1 MYIVILAGG
10 SGTRFWPLSRAACPK
25 QLISITGDRSML
37 QRTVERVLPLHPK
50 RILII
55 TNHLQAA
62 ETERQMRPYDSV
74 PVDVIA
80 EPSARNTAPAIG
92 LAAALIAARDPSGV
106 MAVLPADHFIK
117 NEAMLR
123 DTLVFAGQSAR
134 NGSLITLGIQPSR
147 PETGY
152 GYIEAVLDAAN
163 EGGEQGHKP
172 GHERGPFPV
181 RRFVE
186 KPPLAEALR
195 YLEEGNFFWN
205 SGMFI
210 WRADAIL
217 GEMGTYMPALHE
229 KLVQLM
235 RANVASGQNGL
246 KEQIAI
252 LYEDIESV
260 SIDYG
265 IMEKSSRVQ
274 MVPVEMG
281 WSDVGSWSAL
291 PEVIEPDSDG
301 TVCVNAAGHI
311 AVDSSDCLI
320 YADGRMVATV
330 GVHNVVIVS
339 TPDAIL
345 VCHRERC
352 QDVKKVVEQLGTA
365 GLTAYL

>member
-10 SGTRFWPLSRAACPK
+10 SGTRFWPLSRVALPK

-37 QRTVERVLPLHPK
+37 QRTVERVLPLKPK

-62 ETERQMRPYDSV
+62 ETEKQMQLYDLL
-74 PVDVIA
+74 PIDVIA
-80 EPSARNTAPAIG
+80 EPVGRNTAPAIG

-117 NEAMLR
+117 NETALR
-123 DTLVFAGQSAR
+123 DTLVFAAQAASG
-134 NGSLITLGIQPSR
+134 GSLLTLGIMPSR

-152 GYIEAVLDAAN
+152 GYIEADMTTITA
-163 EGGEQGHKP
+163 Q
-172 GHERGPFPV
+172 GPFQV
-181 RRFVE
+181 KRFVE
-186 KPPLAEALR
+186 KPPLTEAVR
-195 YLEEGNFFWN
+195 YLSEGNFFWN

-210 WRADAIL
+210 WRADAVL
-217 GEMGTYMPALHE
+217 GEMAAYMPTLRAKLEPLLHLDTEGGVGLNERIAALY
-229 KLVQLM
+229 Q
-235 RANVASGQNGL
+235 
-246 KEQIAI
+246 
-252 LYEDIESV
+252 DIESI

-265 IMEKSSRVQ
+265 VMEKSAKVQ

-291 PEVIEPDSDG
+291 PEVVEPDSTG
-301 TVCVNAAGHI
+301 TVCINAAGHI
-311 AVDSSDCLI
+311 TFDSSDCLI

-330 GVHNVVIVS
+330 GVHNLVVVS

-345 VCHRERC
+345 VCHRELC
-352 QDVKKVVEQLGTA
+352 QDVKKVVEQLGVR
-365 GLTAYL
+365 GLTKYL

>member
-10 SGTRFWPLSRAACPK
+10 SGTRFWPLSRVALPK

-55 TNHLQAA
+55 TNQLQAA
-62 ETERQMRPYDSV
+62 ETERQMQLYDLV
-74 PVDVIA
+74 PIDVIA
-80 EPSARNTAPAIG
+80 EPVGRNTAPAIG

-117 NEAMLR
+117 NETALR
-123 DTLVFAGQSAR
+123 DTLTFAAQAAGC
-134 NGSLITLGIQPSR
+134 GSLVTLGIMPSR

-152 GYIEAVLDAAN
+152 GYIEADMTAITA
-163 EGGEQGHKP
+163 Q
-172 GHERGPFPV
+172 GPFQV

-186 KPPLAEALR
+186 KPPLAEAVH
-195 YLEEGNFFWN
+195 YLSEGNFFWN

-210 WRADAIL
+210 WRADAML
-217 GEMGTYMPALHE
+217 AEMAAYMPTLRAKLEPLLNPGTEGDVGLNERISALY
-229 KLVQLM
+229 Q
-235 RANVASGQNGL
+235 
-246 KEQIAI
+246 
-252 LYEDIESV
+252 DIESI

-265 IMEKSSRVQ
+265 VMEKSAKVQ

-291 PEVIEPDSDG
+291 PEVVEPDSAG
-301 TVCVNAAGHI
+301 TVCINAAGHI
-311 AVDSSDCLI
+311 DIDSSDNLI
-320 YADGRMVATV
+320 YSDGRMVATV
-330 GVHNVVIVS
+330 GVYNLVIVS

-345 VCHRERC
+345 VCDRERC
-352 QDVKKVVEQLGTA
+352 QDVKKVVEQLGA
-365 GLTAYL
+365 KGLTEYL

>member
-10 SGTRFWPLSRAACPK
+10 SGTRFWPLSRVALPK

-37 QRTVERVLPLHPK
+37 QRTVERVLPLNPK

-55 TNHLQAA
+55 TNHLQAD
-62 ETERQMRPYDSV
+62 ETGRQMQRYDSAQI
-74 PVDVIA
+74 DVIA
-80 EPSARNTAPAIG
+80 EPCGRNTAPAIG
-92 LAAALIAARDPSGV
+92 LAAALVASIDPAGV
-106 MAVLPADHFIK
+106 MVVLPADHFIK
-117 NEAMLR
+117 NEQSLR
-123 DTLVFAGQSAR
+123 DTLLFAGEAAT
-134 NGSLITLGIQPSR
+134 NGHLVTLGILPSR

-152 GYIEAVLDAAN
+152 GYIEAGMESLN
-163 EGGEQGHKP
+163 EGHEQ
-172 GHERGPFPV
+172 GPFPV

-210 WRADAIL
+210 WRADTIL
-217 GEMGTYMPALHE
+217 EEMAAYMPTLHS
-229 KLVQLM
+229 KLMQLLTE
-235 RANVASGQNGL
+235 RSTGQGDDL
-246 KEQIAI
+246 EGQIAA
-252 LYEDIESV
+252 LYQDIENV

-265 IMEKSSRVQ
+265 VMEKSSRVL

-291 PEVIEPDSDG
+291 PEVVEPDSAG
-301 TVCVNAAGHI
+301 TVCINAAGHI

-330 GVHNVVIVS
+330 GVNNLVIVS

-345 VCHRERC
+345 VCDRERC
-352 QDVKKVVEQLGTA
+352 QDVKKVVEQLGNA
-365 GLTAYL
+365 GLTEYL

>member
-10 SGTRFWPLSRAACPK
+10 SGTRFWPLSRAARPK

-37 QRTVERVLPLHPK
+37 QRTVERVLDLNPT

-55 TNHLQAA
+55 TNHLQAD
-62 ETERQMRPYDSV
+62 ETERQMKRYDSI
-74 PVDVIA
+74 PIDVIA

-92 LAAALIAARDPSGV
+92 LAAALIAARDPSGL

-117 NEAMLR
+117 NERMLR
-123 DTLVFAGQSAR
+123 DTLTFAGEVAR
-134 NGSLITLGIQPSR
+134 DGFLVTLGILPSR

-152 GYIEAVLDAAN
+152 GYIEAETNLSND
-163 EGGEQGHKP
+163 GHVQ
-172 GHERGPFPV
+172 GPFPV
-181 RRFVE
+181 KRFIE
-186 KPPLAEALR
+186 KPPLAEAVRFLD
-195 YLEEGNFFWN
+195 EGNFFWN

-210 WRADAIL
+210 WRVDTIL
-217 GEMGTYMPALHE
+217 EEMGTFMPTLHE
-229 KLVQLM
+229 KLVQL
-235 RANVASGQNGL
+235 L
-246 KEQIAI
+246 KTCAKDNHTVLNAKIST
-252 LYEDIESV
+252 LYKDIESI

-265 IMEKSSRVQ
+265 VMEKSSRVQ

-291 PEVIEPDSDG
+291 PEVIEPDCSG
-301 TVCVNAAGHI
+301 TVCINAGGHI

-330 GVHNVVIVS
+330 GVHNIVIVS

-345 VCHRERC
+345 VCDRERC
-352 QDVKKVVEQLGTA
+352 QDVKKVVEQLAAG

>member
-1 MYIVILAGG
+1 MYVVILAGG
-10 SGTRFWPLSRAACPK
+10 SGTRFWPLSRVALPK

-37 QRTVERVLPLHPK
+37 QRTVERVLALNPK

-55 TNHLQAA
+55 TNHLQAD
-62 ETERQMRPYDSV
+62 ETARQMQQYDLV

-80 EPSARNTAPAIG
+80 EPSARNTAAAIG
-92 LAAALIAARDPSGV
+92 LAAALIAAHDPSGI

-117 NEAMLR
+117 NEAALR
-123 DTLVFAGQSAR
+123 STLTFAAVAAQS
-134 NGSLITLGIQPSR
+134 GFLVTLGILPSR

-152 GYIEAVLDAAN
+152 GYIEAEIGASD
-163 EGGEQGHKP
+163 GEHSC
-172 GHERGPFPV
+172 GPFPV

-195 YLEEGNFFWN
+195 YLEEGNYFWN
-205 SGMFI
+205 SGMFV
-210 WRADAIL
+210 WRADTIL
-217 GEMGTYMPALHE
+217 EEMATFMPTLHE
-229 KLVQLM
+229 KLVGLLPTCVTWEIS
-235 RANVASGQNGL
+235 AL
-246 KEQIAI
+246 KEQIAA
-252 LYEDIESV
+252 LYQGIESI

-265 IMEKSSRVQ
+265 VMEKSTRVQ

-291 PEVIEPDSDG
+291 PEVVEPDSWG
-301 TVCVNAAGHI
+301 TVCINTSGHI
-311 AVDSSDCLI
+311 AIDSSDCLI

-330 GVHNVVIVS
+330 GVQNLVIVS

-352 QDVKKVVEQLGTA
+352 QDVKKVVEQLAGA
-365 GLTAYL
+365 GLTGYL